1 MGTIE
6 FDKKGI
12 NINGT
17 YKTLL
22 ASSLF
27 YFRIP
32 EQKWNERM
40 QLLKKAGY
48 DTIDVYFPWNY
59 HEINPGI
66 WDFSENRDVKKFLQL
81 AKENALMVIARP
93 GPYICSEWD
102 GGAIP
107 AWLYADDVN
116 VRQNDPVFLE
126 KIGAW
131 YDKILPIIAEFQI
144 TNGGTV
150 FCLQIENELDYFP
163 CANPITYME
172 RIKERAE
179 DLGINIPMF
188 YCCGQNDMLRSGGLV
203 PGLITAYN
211 IYSDWN
217 SEGLER
223 RCLHLREAV
232 QERNMPFIVTENT
245 VI

>member
-1 MGTIE
+1 
-6 FDKKGI
+6 
-12 NINGT
+12 
-17 YKTLL
+17 
-22 ASSLF
+22 
-27 YFRIP
+27 
-32 EQKWNERM
+32 M

-126 KIGAW
+126 
-131 YDKILPIIAEFQI
+131 
-144 TNGGTV
+144 
-150 FCLQIENELDYFP
+150 
-163 CANPITYME
+163 
-172 RIKERAE
+172 R
-179 DLGINIPMF
+179 
-188 YCCGQNDMLRSGGLV
+188 
-203 PGLITAYN
+203 
-211 IYSDWN
+211 
-217 SEGLER
+217 
-223 RCLHLREAV
+223 
-232 QERNMPFIVTENT
+232 
-245 VI
+245 